1 MFAILLLGVSCVSNS
16 EDVSSSHNHTA
27 ISLLQSVEKPFSK
40 AYTQHHNRI
49 TNVASSN
56 SSEGF
61 KSALENLGTKYT
73 NDEKIPNILS
83 NMDHLRSFYNTND
96 HTGLLRSNYSSLEVL
111 CQIFPGRSRTSL
123 ESLLKVGL
131 F

>member
-1 MFAILLLGVSCVSNS
+1 LFAVLRLGVSCVSNS
-16 EDVSSSHNHTA
+16 EGVSSSHNHTA

-49 TNVASSN
+49 TNVVSGNSN
-56 SSEGF
+56 EGF
-61 KSALENLGTKYT
+61 KSALENLGAKYQ
-73 NDEKIPNILS
+73 NDEKIPSILS
-83 NMDHLRSFYNTND
+83 NMDHLRSFYNTHD
-96 HTGLLRSNYSSLEVL
+96 HNGWLRSNYSSLEVL

-131 F
+131 L

>member
-1 MFAILLLGVSCVSNS
+1 MHLLFSGNSCVSNS

-40 AYTQHHNRI
+40 AYTQHQNRI

-56 SSEGF
+56 LNEGF
-61 KSALENLGTKYT
+61 KSALENLGAKYQ
-73 NDEKIPNILS
+73 NDEKIPNMLS
-83 NMDHLRSFYNTND
+83 NVDHLRSFYNTHD
-96 HTGLLRSNYSSLEVL
+96 HTGLVRSNYSSLEVL

-123 ESLLKVGL
+123 ESLLKVIIS
-131 F
+131 